1 MKFNINGSE
10 VEVDNEALTKAIEE
24 KTESIDIK
32 NDDLVVRSKED
43 FDTFT
48 TNTRNEGQ
56 TIGAEIGRKE
66 LFKALEIDSE
76 GTGAHKSIDK
86 SKALL
91 NTWQAGLTETALT
104 DAKIEPDKKVQEL
117 NRDLE
122 TLRGNLQ
129 TEKDNNITLQSQFDG
144 YKKDQTL
151 ATQYSSAIPDNV
163 IIDKSDMATIL
174 RAKLKADIID
184 GKTVAL
190 NSNGEVMKN
199 KTTLE
204 PLSFGEAVTDFFAT
218 NTQYIKSSDGGAGG
232 GDSGGGNGKQTIE
245 EFTKEMIDAGHRP
258 NDGTFN
264 SVMQERIKAGTLAI

>member
-10 VEVDNEALTKAIEE
+10 IEVDNEALSKAIEE

-32 NDDLVVRSKED
+32 NEDLVVRSKED
-43 FDTFT
+43 FETFT

-91 NTWQAGLTETALT
+91 TTWQEGLTSTALT
-104 DAKIEPDKKVQEL
+104 DAKIAPDKKVEEL
-117 NRDLE
+117 TNDLNI
-122 TLRGNLQ
+122 LRGNL
-129 TEKDNNITLQSQFDG
+129 TAEKDKNTELIGQFEG

-151 ATQYSSAIPDNV
+151 ATQYSTAIPDNV
-163 IIDKSDMATIL
+163 IMDKSDMATIL
-174 RAKLKADIID
+174 RTKLKADIID

-190 NSNGEVMKN
+190 NANGEVMKN
-199 KTTLE
+199 STTLE
-204 PLSFGEAVTDFFAT
+204 PLSFGEAVSDFFAT
-218 NTQYIKSSDGGAGG
+218 NTQYIKGSDGGAGG
-232 GDSGGGNGKQTIE
+232 GDSGGGNGKQSIE

-258 NDGTFN
+258 NDATFN
-264 SVMQERIKAGTLAI
+264 SVMQERLTAGTLAI